1 MLLVARGALPEEVS
15 REMTGLVPFG
25 PTEFVVL
32 DAPFNLGLLPPK
44 TGVEPGV
51 RFLARALRQRDLVQ
65 RLNAGDLGVVPAP
78 AYELVPDPETG
89 IWNGRKIR
97 GYAIALADR
106 VELELRAG
114 RFPVVFGG
122 DCSILVGNALAAKR
136 IGRHGLLFL
145 DGHDDFSAAVG
156 VTMRGAAG
164 QDLALVT
171 GNGPPGLCDIEG
183 LSPYLA
189 EQDVVAF
196 GFQHNEPEGEYD
208 RSRFNATV
216 IKKIGASTIEKDGL
230 EYSVIEALDHFD
242 QSGVDRVWIH
252 LDADVIRSA
261 EMPAVD
267 SPEPYGL
274 SMAELTTVLRMFM
287 KSGLPVGIEIT
298 IFDPDLDPSGDV
310 ATRFASC
317 ILEGIQL

>member
-1 MLLVARGALPEEVS
+1 L
-15 REMTGLVPFG
+15 REITGLVPFG

-32 DAPFNLGLLPPK
+32 DAPFNLGLRPPK

-51 RFLARALRQRDLVQ
+51 RFLARALRERDLVQ
-65 RLNAGDLGVVPAP
+65 RLNARDLGVVPAL
-78 AYELVPDPETG
+78 AYELEPDPETG
-89 IWNGRKIR
+89 IWNGPKIR
-97 GYAIALADR
+97 RYAIALANR

-114 RFPVVFGG
+114 RFPVVLGG
-122 DCSILVGNALAAKR
+122 DCSILIGNGLAAKR
-136 IGRHGLLFL
+136 VGRHGLLFL

-164 QDLALVT
+164 QDLAVVT
-171 GNGPPGLCDIEG
+171 GNGPSGLSDIEG
-183 LSPYLA
+183 LSPYFA

-196 GFQHNEPEGEYD
+196 GFQQNEPEGEYD
-208 RSRFNATV
+208 RSGFNATA

-242 QSGVDRVWIH
+242 QRGVDRIWIH

-267 SPEPYGL
+267 SPEPNGL

-287 KSGLPVGIEIT
+287 KSALPVGIEIT
-298 IFDPDLDPSGDV
+298 IFDPELDPSGDV

>member
-1 MLLVARGALPEEVS
+1 
-15 REMTGLVPFG
+15 VPFA
-25 PTEFVVL
+25 PKEFVVL
-32 DAPFNLGLLPPK
+32 DAPCNLGLRAPK
-44 TGVEPGV
+44 AGVEPGA
-51 RFLARALRQRDLVQ
+51 RFLGRALREQNLVQ
-65 RLNAGDLGVVPAP
+65 RVNARDLGVVPAP
-78 AYELVPDPETG
+78 AYELTPDPNTG
-89 IWNGRKIR
+89 IWNGPKIR
-97 GYAIALADR
+97 QYAIELADR

-114 RFPVVFGG
+114 RFPIVFGG
-122 DCSILVGNALAAKR
+122 DCSILLGNALAAKR

-145 DGHDDFSAAVG
+145 DGHDDFSTAVG
-156 VTMRGAAG
+156 GTMRGAAG

-171 GNGPPGLCDIEG
+171 GNGPPDLSNIEG
-183 LSPYLA
+183 LSPYFA

-208 RSRFNATV
+208 RSRFDATA
-216 IKKIGASTIEKDGL
+216 IKKIGAVTIEKDGL
-230 EYSVIEALDHFD
+230 EYSVTEALDHFD
-242 QSGVDRVWIH
+242 QHKIERVWIH

-267 SPEPYGL
+267 SPEPDGL

-287 KSGLPVGIEIT
+287 KSCLPVGIEIT
-298 IFDPDLDPSGDV
+298 IFDPELDPSGDV